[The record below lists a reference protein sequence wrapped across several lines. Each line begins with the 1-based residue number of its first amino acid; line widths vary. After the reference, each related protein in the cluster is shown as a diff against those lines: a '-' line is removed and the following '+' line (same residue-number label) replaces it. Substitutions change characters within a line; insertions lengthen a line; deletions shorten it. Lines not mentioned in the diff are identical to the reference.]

1 MVIAVVVLLCE
12 KPGAGATRSLRE
24 NTSGE
29 NSVMTNR
36 AVQGG
41 TQDNPVGESLKPHR
55 RISSS
60 DPGFPQHHAKPC
72 FVEFDDNGG
81 VINSC
86 PP

>member
-1 MVIAVVVLLCE
+1 MVLLCE

-55 RISSS
+55 RISSI
-60 DPGFPQHHAKPC
+60 DDFPQGHPPPC
-72 FVEFDDNGG
+72 ID
-81 VINSC
+81 VIGQKDQDISSC
-86 PP
+86 LPP